1 MVGVAATPSGNSLTK
16 TAGTGWGTGGAISV
30 QELASGDGFVEV
42 IASETTAYRLFGLSN
57 GNVDSSIGDI
67 DFAIYQYSDGRIL
80 IYESG
85 NYRGEFATYAPG
97 DRLRVAVE
105 GGVVKY
111 RKNGA
116 LLYTS
121 LVAPT
126 YPLLVDTSLYDSGST
141 IMSAVISNYVE
152 SVVWTDLTGVDAAP
166 TPNSL
171 TKTAVDGW
179 GNGGAVSVQ
188 RIISGDCYVDVAA
201 SETTTAKM
209 FGLSNG
215 SSDHTLTDIDFGI
228 YQYSTA
234 NLQVW
239 EKGVFRGGFGS
250 YAPGDRLRVAVENGV
265 VKYRKNGALLYTSLV
280 APTYPLLVD
289 TSLYTQGATIASAVI
304 SDLNSGKSLRNGLV
318 HYWPFEESSGDRFD
332 VVGGW
337 TMSEVNG
344 TLDTIAGKRILAP
357 NFILTG
363 NKHLNRASLVL
374 PTTVT
379 VACWYKVV
387 SPHTVAVF
395 LMATNTWPNLTQFA
409 FYNLGTGALVNI
421 VAVAGDGASITV
433 ANDTG
438 ALADGYHL
446 LVAEYD
452 ASDKTTRLIID
463 GFVGPKSAA
472 LGGTLYRN
480 AAPLNVGYHPSIGQT
495 ETPFDELM
503 IWNRVLTPEEHAA
516 LYNGGVGRFYPF

>member
-126 YPLLVDTSLYDSGST
+126 YPLLVDT
-141 IMSAVISNYVE
+141 A
-152 SVVWTDLTGVDAAP
+152 
-166 TPNSL
+166 
-171 TKTAVDGW
+171 
-179 GNGGAVSVQ
+179 
-188 RIISGDCYVDVAA
+188 
-201 SETTTAKM
+201 
-209 FGLSNG
+209 
-215 SSDHTLTDIDFGI
+215 
-228 YQYSTA
+228 
-234 NLQVW
+234 
-239 EKGVFRGGFGS
+239 
-250 YAPGDRLRVAVENGV
+250 
-265 VKYRKNGALLYTSLV
+265 
-280 APTYPLLVD
+280 
-289 TSLYTQGATIASAVI
+289 LYTQGATIASAVI